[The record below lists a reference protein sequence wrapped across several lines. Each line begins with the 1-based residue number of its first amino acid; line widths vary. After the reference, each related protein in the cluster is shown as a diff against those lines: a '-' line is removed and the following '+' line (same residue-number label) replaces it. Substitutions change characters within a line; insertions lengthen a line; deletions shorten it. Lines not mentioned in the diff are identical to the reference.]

1 MSQLTVLD
9 ASAVLTFLQMEPGH
23 DAVRLSLQNER
34 CVVTAANQAEII
46 AKAIDKGVDP
56 VQFGALLK
64 DLPYTVIDVTADD
77 GTAAG
82 WMRSNTRS
90 IGLSL
95 GDRVCLASAKRLN
108 AKVLTAD
115 RVWLD
120 IATSLD
126 LQVQCIRPE
135 AH

>member
-9 ASAVLTFLQMEPGH
+9 ASAVLAFLQAEPGH
-23 DAVRLSLQNER
+23 DVVRLALQNER

-56 VQFGALLK
+56 VPLGGLLA
-64 DLPYTVIDVTADD
+64 DLAYTVIDVTASD
-77 GTAAG
+77 GAAAG
-82 WMRSNTRS
+82 WMRSSTRS
-90 IGLSL
+90 TGLSL
-95 GDRVCLASAKRLN
+95 GDRMCLASAKRLK

-115 RVWLD
+115 RAWLD
-120 IATSLD
+120 VAKSLG
-126 LQVQCIRPE
+126 LQIQCIRPE

>member
-9 ASAVLTFLQMEPGH
+9 ASAVLAFLQAEPGH
-23 DAVRLSLQNER
+23 DTVRLALQNDR

-46 AKAIDKGVDP
+46 AKALDKGVDP
-56 VQFGALLK
+56 VQLGALLA
-64 DLPYTVIDVTADD
+64 DLPYTVIDVSAND
-77 GTAAG
+77 GAAAG
-82 WMRSNTRS
+82 WMRSSTRR

-95 GDRVCLASAKRLN
+95 GDRMCLASAKRLN

-115 RVWLD
+115 RAWLD
-120 IATSLD
+120 VATSLE
-126 LQVQCIRPE
+126 LQIHCIRPE